1 MNSEPEL
8 SADILAALRANRKIE
23 AIKLLREQ
31 RDLGLKEAKHI
42 IDIYIA
48 KQPSSSAGRSR
59 QSEFGIARLLFAG
72 VVTAAIYALYRY
84 FS

>member
-8 SADILAALRANRKIE
+8 SADVLAALRANRKIE

-42 IDIYIA
+42 VDTYIA
-48 KQPSSSAGRSR
+48 KHPSSSAVRSR
-59 QSEFGIARLLFAG
+59 QSEIGIARLLFAG
-72 VVTAAIYALYRY
+72 VVTAAVYALYKF